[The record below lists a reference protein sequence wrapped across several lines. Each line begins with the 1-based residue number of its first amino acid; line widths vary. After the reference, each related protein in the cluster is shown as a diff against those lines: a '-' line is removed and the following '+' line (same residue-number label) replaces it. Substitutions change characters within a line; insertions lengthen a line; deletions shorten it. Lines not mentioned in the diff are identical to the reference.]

1 MAFLREVRQY
11 AACHGDVL
19 SLGPAPASM
28 ARLAGRERA
37 QLLLQAERRAPLHA
51 ALSALCAG
59 LDDWARPFGS
69 ALRWSLDVDPQ
80 EL

>member
-1 MAFLREVRQY
+1 MSDSLDRLV
-11 AACHGDVL
+11 VL

-51 ALSALCAG
+51 ALSALRAG